1 MSKTDQVLVLEPSN
15 ELRFR
20 GPFTDVVTAD
30 LKLTNPVGK
39 RVCFKVKTTAPRKYC
54 VRPNSGIIE
63 PGATVSVAVM
73 LQPFEYDPQEKNK
86 HKFMVQTMFA
96 PEGKID
102 SQDALWKDVAP
113 ENVMDSKLKCVFELP
128 DSSLPGEHTVV
139 QEKIKEER
147 VKTQNKEPP
156 TPPRVGVNTTPETD
170 SKKMIEEMKR
180 IKEENESLKK
190 EINELRNE
198 GARLRKV
205 AMSQTVSSTP
215 SPVQSTPNKA
225 LLDLPVTNMPV
236 YLYVIIALILGFLV
250 GEFLI

>member
-1 MSKTDQVLVLEPSN
+1 MAKQDQVLILEPPN

-30 LKLTNPVGK
+30 LKLTNPAGK
-39 RVCFKVKTTAPRKYC
+39 RVCFKVKTTAPRRYC

-63 PGATVSVAVM
+63 SGATVSVAVM

-96 PEGKID
+96 PEGKIE
-102 SQDALWKDVAP
+102 SQEALWKDVAQ

-128 DSSLPGEHTVV
+128 DSAQPGEHIV
-139 QEKIKEER
+139 QEKIREER

-156 TPPRVGVNTTPETD
+156 TPPRIGVNTTPDTD
-170 SKKMIEEMKR
+170 SKKMVEEMKR
-180 IKEENESLKK
+180 IKDENESLKK
-190 EINELRNE
+190 EIIELRNE

-215 SPVQSTPNKA
+215 SPAQSSPNKA
-225 LLDLPVTNMPV
+225 MMDLPVTNMPV
-236 YLYVIIALILGFLV
+236 YLYVLIALILGFLV
-250 GEFLI
+250 GEFLN